1 MSAVLRSGVSITSHP
16 SVVII
21 SPALASANNGNWHTA
36 RRWARCL
43 APHARVSIDIEWRGA
58 GADFLIALHARRS
71 AASIAAFAE
80 RYPDR
85 PLIVVLTG
93 TDLYRDIAVD
103 ESAKRSLAL
112 ASRLVVLQGEGAKA
126 LPPEYAAKTTI
137 IYQSA
142 RLLRP
147 GHRSKRHFDLALVGH
162 MRPEKDPLTALR
174 ALRSLPADLPVRLF
188 HVGSDLD
195 PQLAAEVRSE
205 AAGDARYHPMG
216 ALPQAATRQLI
227 KRCHLLL
234 LPSVM
239 EGGANVLIEAV
250 TSGVPVLGSDIPGNR
265 GLLGADYPGW
275 FPVGDAA
282 RLAQLIRQAARDPRY
297 YADLSRRCAERV
309 SLFSPARECAAV
321 CSLLENEVSVEANV
335 GLIDVKRSGRN

>member
-1 MSAVLRSGVSITSHP
+1 MRPPP
-16 SVVII
+16 SVAII

-36 RRWARCL
+36 KRWARCL
-43 APHARVSIDIEWRGA
+43 APYARVGIDDTWRGA
-58 GADFLIALHARRS
+58 SADFLIALHARRS
-71 AASIAAFAE
+71 ASSIAAFAE
-80 RYPDR
+80 RYPER

-93 TDLYRDIAVD
+93 TDLYRDITVD
-103 ESAKRSLAL
+103 ASARRSLEL
-112 ASRLVVLQGEGAKA
+112 ASHLVVLQEEGVKA
-126 LPPEYAAKTTI
+126 LPPEYAAKARI

-147 GHRSKRHFDLALVGH
+147 GRRSRRHFDLALVGH
-162 MRPEKDPLTALR
+162 LRPEKDPLTALR
-174 ALRSLPADLPVRLF
+174 ALRNLPANLPVRLF
-188 HVGSDLD
+188 HVGGELD
-195 PQLAAEVRSE
+195 SQLASEVRRV
-205 AAGDARYHPMG
+205 AAGDARYHPLG

-234 LPSVM
+234 LPSLM

-265 GLLGADYPGW
+265 GMLGADYPGW
-275 FPVGDAA
+275 FPVGDAT
-282 RLAQLIRQAARDPRY
+282 RLAALIRKAAHDPQY
-297 YADLSRRCAERV
+297 YANLSRRCDDRV
-309 SLFSPARECAAV
+309 SLFTPAHECAAV